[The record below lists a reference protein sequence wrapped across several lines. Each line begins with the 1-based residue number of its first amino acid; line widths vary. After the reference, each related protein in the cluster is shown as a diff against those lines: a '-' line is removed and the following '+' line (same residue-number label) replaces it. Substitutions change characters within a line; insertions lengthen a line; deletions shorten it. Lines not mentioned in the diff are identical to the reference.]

1 MNKRILGVII
11 VIVALAIIAG
21 IVYVIFF
28 YKFSNSTDEPIVEQP
43 VAGQQNTT
51 LQPTSEQTNKATS
64 TSQTVAQV
72 KKAEI
77 QADDLVRMASAFAE
91 RFGSFSNQSDYGNIR
106 DLQIFMTEKMKE
118 WAKNYINDARVKK
131 TQTTIYYGIITKALS
146 GQAKKFDSDI
156 GQAEILVKTQRRES
170 SGTSGNSLTFYQD
183 ILIKY
188 IREQGVWRVDSVEWQ
203 AK

>member
-1 MNKRILGVII
+1 MNKRILGIII

-28 YKFSNSTDEPIVEQP
+28 YKFSNSTEEPIVEQP
-43 VAGQQNTT
+43 AAGQQNTT
-51 LQPTSEQTNKATS
+51 LQPTSGQTDKATS
-64 TSQTVAQV
+64 TSQTITQV

-118 WAKNYINDARVKK
+118 WAENYISDARVKK

-203 AK
+203 AR